1 MSFIQ
6 RQLDPAEILGEIL
19 FGLIMVLTFTL
30 GAALAGGYERG
41 LLLAAIGCNVAWG
54 VIDGVLLVLSSR
66 YARRRRGRLIRAI
79 HAAHDEAAAL
89 VAVREELEPGVLAL
103 TRSEDREHLYRSVH
117 ALLARAQPMPMT
129 FSRDDWMTGLAVFVL
144 VVAPA
149 LPAALPFFVVR
160 DPHLALRLSNA
171 LLVALLFAIGWRWAR
186 HIEMRAWLS
195 GLTMMT
201 LGMILVAV
209 AVALGG

>member
-30 GAALAGGYERG
+30 GAALAAGYERG
-41 LLLAAIGCNVAWG
+41 LLLGAIGCNVAWG
-54 VIDGVLLVLSSR
+54 VIDGVLLV
-66 YARRRRGRLIRAI
+66 
-79 HAAHDEAAAL
+79 
-89 VAVREELEPGVLAL
+89 
-103 TRSEDREHLYRSVH
+103 H
-117 ALLARAQPMPMT
+117 ALLSHAQPMPMT
-129 FSRDDWMTGLAVFVL
+129 LSRDDWMTGLAVFVL

-171 LLVALLFAIGWRWAR
+171 LLIALLFAIGWRWAR
-186 HIEMRAWLS
+186 HIELRRWLS
-195 GLTMMT
+195 GLVLMT
-201 LGMILVAV
+201 LGMILVAI
-209 AVALGG
+209 AIALGG